1 MSRPQIQMSVPLTK
15 TVRTLIILNVAIWV
29 GLILILQN
37 VVLGSTAIFDFLA
50 LTPYRVISDF
60 WVWQLFTYMFLHASG
75 VFHVLFNMLV
85 LWWFGSELEARWGP
99 KFFLTYYLTCGFGA
113 GVIYL
118 VGAFIYAFATGQV
131 LSVLSPLVGAS
142 GATYGLLLAYGILFG
157 EREIYFMMLFP
168 MKAKFFVMIIGLV
181 ELVTLLDSGM
191 GSQTANL
198 AHLGGIVVGFVF
210 LAGVARWRARAAKG
224 PGSSR
229 RGRNLKL
236 VVDNERRVGNRGEKD
251 PDPSDKGPKYWN

>member
-1 MSRPQIQMSVPLTK
+1 MNRPQIQMSVPLTK
-15 TVRTLIILNVAIWV
+15 TVKALIILNVAIWV

-37 VVLGSTAIFDFLA
+37 LILGNTVIFDFLA

-60 WVWQLFTYMFLHASG
+60 WIWQLFTYMFLHSSG

-85 LWWFGSELEARWGP
+85 LWWFGSELESRWGP
-99 KFFLTYYLTCGFGA
+99 KFFLTYYLTCGLGA
-113 GVIYL
+113 GAIYL
-118 VGAFIYAFATGQV
+118 IGAFIYAFATGQV
-131 LSVLSPLVGAS
+131 LTVLSPLVGAS

-210 LAGVARWRARAAKG
+210 LALVARYRARAAKG
-224 PGSSR
+224 PGLSR

-236 VVDNERRVGNRGEKD
+236 VVNNERRSGNRGDDD